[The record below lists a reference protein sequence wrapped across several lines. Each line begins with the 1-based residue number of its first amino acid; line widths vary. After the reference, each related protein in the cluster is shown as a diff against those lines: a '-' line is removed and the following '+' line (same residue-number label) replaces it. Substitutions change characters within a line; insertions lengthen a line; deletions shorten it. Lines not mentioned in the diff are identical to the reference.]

1 VRIHKTRQSEADLLS
16 IWFHI
21 AEHDLPAADRF
32 LVRVERRCKTLAR
45 RPRLGAAR
53 PEIAPDARSLVEGRY
68 LILYRIAGQA
78 IEIVRVVHGA
88 SDLATLFTRN
98 RPDENAG

>member
-1 VRIHKTRQSEADLLS
+1 MRVHKTRQAEADLLN

-21 AEHDLPAADRF
+21 AEHDISAADR
-32 LVRVERRCKTLAR
+32 LLDRVERRCTTLAQ

-53 PEIAPDARSLVEGRY
+53 PEIAPDAHSLVEGRY
-68 LILYRIAGQA
+68 LILYRIVGQV

-88 SDLATLFTRN
+88 RDLATLFKRSG
-98 RPDENAG
+98 PDEGP